1 MVTGDQELIRAG
13 LRQLSGLNRY
23 DHTVPRGAQTWEV
36 PLHTPDILAAAYL
49 VRAYTLGYEITG
61 DVSLLARARD
71 WAWSGLPF
79 VYLVNP
85 TRQEMGPYAGT
96 AVFGATQ
103 WVAPDW
109 MGQPVQWCALVYA
122 DALYRL
128 VRHDPGGPW
137 QQVARGL
144 TASGIQQTFPRNEP
158 DLAGLLPDSIN
169 LRPQTRNG
177 AAINPGTVQANA
189 VRFYTGSGLYD
200 FRAFREA
207 GLYVHV
213 AGTITS
219 SRETADGVL
228 FLVKAWLAKPYY
240 LLVSGLKSMPR
251 VRVNGRSVV
260 NTDSAEW
267 HPEARILILRVQG
280 NPRIELRLSGS
291 ELKQ

>member
-1 MVTGDQELIRAG
+1 VVSGDQELILAG
-13 LRQLSGLNRY
+13 LRELRGLNRY

-49 VRAYTLGYEITG
+49 TRAYTLGYEITG
-61 DVSLLARARD
+61 DVALLARARD

-85 TRQEMGPYAGT
+85 TGQEMGPYAGT

-128 VRHDPGGPW
+128 VRQDPGGPW

-144 TASGIQQTFPRNEP
+144 TASGIQQTFPHTDR
-158 DLAGLLPDSIN
+158 DIAGLLPDSIN
-169 LRPQTRNG
+169 LRPQTRIG
-177 AAINPGTVQANA
+177 AAINPGTLQANA
-189 VRFYTGSGLYD
+189 VRFYTGFGLYD
-200 FRAFREA
+200 FRALREA

-213 AGTITS
+213 PGTIIS
-219 SRETADGVL
+219 SRDTTDSAMFV
-228 FLVKAWLAKPYY
+228 VKAWPAKPYY
-240 LLVSGLKSMPR
+240 VLVSGLKSTPR
-251 VRVNGRSVV
+251 VRVNGRSVGG
-260 NTDSAEW
+260 TDSAEW
-267 HPEARILILRVQG
+267 RSEAGILILKVQG
-280 NPRIELRLSGS
+280 NPRIELKLSGS
-291 ELKQ
+291 